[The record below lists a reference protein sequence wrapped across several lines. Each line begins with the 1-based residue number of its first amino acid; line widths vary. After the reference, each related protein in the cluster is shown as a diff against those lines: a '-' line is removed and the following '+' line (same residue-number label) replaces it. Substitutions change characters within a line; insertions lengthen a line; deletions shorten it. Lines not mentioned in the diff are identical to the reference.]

1 MFYSLNKFRL
11 KTVKSRWHMKDNLL
25 I

>member
-11 KTVKSRWHMKDNLL
+11 KTVKSRWHTQCNLL